1 MGAALL
7 EGSLVG
13 PAADGM
19 THPPTEL
26 REGTEAGAALHSP
39 CRHLAG
45 SCGWAGGAP
54 PERAAGVSA
63 PVEDCSRLGVAA
75 DDCPA
80 LCVRVWLS

>member
-1 MGAALL
+1 M
-7 EGSLVG
+7 VG

-45 SCGWAGGAP
+45 SCGWAGGLLQR
-54 PERAAGVSA
+54 EQQEFV
-63 PVEDCSRLGVAA
+63 L
-75 DDCPA
+75 
-80 LCVRVWLS
+80 L